1 MLLSKLWL
9 LTWIVTLQL
18 SQTSKKMASIKL
30 LVLCVA
36 MVVVCLELQQGQ
48 AQGDVIKLHDQPLA
62 VYLWWTIWGKPAYFM
77 PDTIIKW
84 KLGLASKL
92 IHLNNLTWAI
102 ITYSCWQN
110 ALSSYKRDLGHYLQ
124 QTESYHACQIYIS
137 ALRRCSYFSCPS

>member
-62 VYLWWTIWGKPAYFM
+62 VYI
-77 PDTIIKW
+77 
-84 KLGLASKL
+84 
-92 IHLNNLTWAI
+92 
-102 ITYSCWQN
+102 
-110 ALSSYKRDLGHYLQ
+110 
-124 QTESYHACQIYIS
+124 
-137 ALRRCSYFSCPS
+137 